1 MAKAFAELSFA
12 RGATVAVME
21 RVPLPTTFTPSSAN
35 AVTLDSTE
43 AAATETP
50 NPAPEATATPR
61 ELAPALGV
69 SVAWTFTFPVSSGIS
84 VPAPRVALTVAL
96 SLEIATAP
104 VAAKP
109 PPAAPSASVSSAPEL
124 AAETVTL
131 LNFLSLVFGAVD
143 AETVLVLDAL
153 ATLMPTATTPNATP
167 TVCAWDEDWSSAIIE
182 TSPEA
187 LPSIVPLT
195 DAETLFDSPISATP
209 APRPTIPPPAATAN
223 ASAAWPLGPSIIL
236 AETMRLPV
244 AIAARS
250 AAATMVSFTRV

>member
-1 MAKAFAELSFA
+1 MSFA
-12 RGATVAVME
+12 SGAAVAVMDS
-21 RVPLPTTFTPSSAN
+21 VPPPVTFTPSSAD

-43 AAATETP
+43 ASATETP
-50 NPAPEATATPR
+50 KPAPDATATPR
-61 ELAPALGV
+61 ESAPVLGV
-69 SVAWTFTFPVSSGIS
+69 SVAWTLTNPVSFGIS
-84 VPAPRVALTVAL
+84 VPAPSVALTVAL
-96 SLEIATAP
+96 SLEIAMAP

-109 PPAAPSASVSSAPEL
+109 PPAAPSASVSSEPEL

-143 AETVLVLDAL
+143 AVTVLVLDAL
-153 ATLMPTATTPNATP
+153 ATLMPTATTPTATP
-167 TVCAWDEDWSSAIIE
+167 TVCACEEDWSSAVIE

-236 AETMRLPV
+236 AETIRLPV
-244 AIAARS
+244 VIAARS
-250 AAATMVSFTRV
+250 AAAMMVSFTRV